1 MNKLFK
7 MSHKEL
13 QLLVVDLRNNK
24 EIVSDSFSRF
34 LLYEAYKRHF
44 ENLAPLNIKWIESSL
59 KLSFPKVHALV
70 EDLIKGGF
78 FIKQRSPMDKR
89 VIDLKVTN
97 KLIQGINLFEKMK
110 MNELNDL
117 DFNAKRYEDL
127 PSLSELN
134 AMSVKKIKAEHLSIE
149 KIKEEHLDEYFK
161 K

>member
-44 ENLAPLNIKWIESSL
+44 ENLPPLNIKWIESSL
-59 KLSFPKVHALV
+59 KLSFPKVQALV
-70 EDLIKGGF
+70 QDLIKGGF
-78 FIKQRSPMDKR
+78 FIKQQSPIDRR

-117 DFNAKRYEDL
+117 DFNVKKYEDL